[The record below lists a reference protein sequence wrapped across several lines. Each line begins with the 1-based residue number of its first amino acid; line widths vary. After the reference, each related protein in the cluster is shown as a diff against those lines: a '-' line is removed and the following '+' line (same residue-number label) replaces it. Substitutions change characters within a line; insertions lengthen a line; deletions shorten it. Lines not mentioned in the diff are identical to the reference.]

1 MVMTCTVYNFNA
13 VDLRYKWS
21 LSGMYEVGVDKAIM
35 FKIKWKGSKTLDLV
49 TVEEAKEKCPQLVI
63 EFYEQ
68 RISWL

>member
-1 MVMTCTVYNFNA
+1 
-13 VDLRYKWS
+13 
-21 LSGMYEVGVDKAIM
+21 MYEVGVDKAIM